1 MTHALHPRRRMGTA
15 ADTIRL
21 LFRKDK
27 EPFLRLRAILG
38 FMPRRLAYYRTA
50 LLHKSLGTKDA
61 NSHKLVNNE
70 RLEFLG
76 DAVLGCAVADV
87 LYRRY
92 PNKQEGY
99 LTTLRSKIV
108 RRETLNQLAVQLGL
122 NQLVR
127 RIDRVSTAHNSYI
140 NGNAFEAFF
149 GAIYLDRGY
158 DYCMRFLE
166 EVVFRRYIDIESV
179 ARTEENYKS
188 RLIEWCQRYGLQV
201 QFEIISQQLQ
211 DHGSTPKFVSRVCVE
226 GVFCGRGEGY
236 TKKES
241 HQHAAYQAY
250 RRVKRNAAFSNSL
263 MEARAKRT
271 REAAQN
277 TK

>member
-1 MTHALHPRRRMGTA
+1 MIHALHPRRRMGTA
-15 ADTIRL
+15 ADSIRL

-27 EPFLRLRAILG
+27 EPFLRLKAILG
-38 FMPRRLAYYRTA
+38 FMPHRMEYYRTA
-50 LLHKSLGTKDA
+50 LLHKSLGAKDE
-61 NSHKLVNNE
+61 NSHKRVNNE

-99 LTTLRSKIV
+99 LTTLRAKIV
-108 RRETLNQLAVQLGL
+108 KRETLNQLAVQLGL
-122 NQLVR
+122 NQLIKHIG
-127 RIDRVSTAHNSYI
+127 RISTAHNSYI

-158 DYCMRFLE
+158 GYCMRFLE
-166 EVVFRRYIDIESV
+166 DVVFRRYIDIASV

-226 GVFCGRGEGY
+226 GIFCGRGDGY
-236 TKKES
+236 SKKES
-241 HQHAAYQAY
+241 HQHAAFQAY
-250 RRVKRNAAFSNSL
+250 RRVVHNAAFSNSL
-263 MEARAKRT
+263 MEARAKRE
-271 REAAQN
+271 REEVKN

>member
-1 MTHALHPRRRMGTA
+1 MTHTLHPRRRMGVA
-15 ADTIRL
+15 ADSIRL

-27 EPFLRLRAILG
+27 EPFLRLKAILG
-38 FMPRRLAYYRTA
+38 FMPHRLAYYHTA
-50 LLHKSLGTKDA
+50 LLHKSIGAKDE

-99 LTTLRSKIV
+99 LTTLRAKIV

-122 NQLVR
+122 NQLVHH
-127 RIDRVSTAHNSYI
+127 IGHVTSAHNSYI

-158 DYCMRFLE
+158 TYCMRFLE
-166 EVVFRRYIDIESV
+166 EVVFRRYIDIAAV

-188 RLIEWCQRYGLQV
+188 RLIEWCQKYGLQV
-201 QFEIISQQLQ
+201 QFEIVSQQLQ
-211 DHGSTPKFVSRVCVE
+211 DHGCTPKFVSRVCVE

-250 RRVKRNAAFSNSL
+250 RRVRRNVAFSNSL
-263 MEARAKRT
+263 MEARAKRKH
-271 REAAQN
+271 EEGKD